1 MKVIARP
8 VGTGKTRELIET
20 AAKENGIVLTVN
32 RAALRTKAIAYGY
45 PDVEIIEMGDMIYG
59 NFSPNKKVFVHK
71 MDDFVQDFLWHEYG
85 LELSGYSVALE
96 DSNNAK

>member
-20 AAKENGIVLTVN
+20 AAKENGIVLTTN

-45 PDVEIIEMGDMIYG
+45 PDVEIVDMGNVIYG
-59 NFSPNKKVFVHK
+59 NFSPNKKVYIHK
-71 MDDFVQDFLWHEYG
+71 MDDLVQDFLWHEYG
-85 LELSGYSVALE
+85 LELNGYSVALE